1 MVILQIFYV
10 FLIIGVMS
18 FGGGYSMI
26 SFIQNLVVVKHGWL
40 SVHEFTD
47 MIAISQA
54 TPGPIAVNTA
64 TYTGFKIGG
73 IGGAAV
79 ANLGLLLPALVIVIT
94 ISKILAKN
102 SENIYIKSTLA
113 GLKPMA
119 VALIAASAITIG
131 AENILS
137 LYDAVILCIALFLI
151 SKLKIN
157 PIWVLLIFGVLGIFI
172 F

>member
-54 TPGPIAVNTA
+54 PPGPIAVNTA
-64 TYTGFKIGG
+64 T
-73 IGGAAV
+73 
-79 ANLGLLLPALVIVIT
+79 
-94 ISKILAKN
+94 
-102 SENIYIKSTLA
+102 
-113 GLKPMA
+113 
-119 VALIAASAITIG
+119 
-131 AENILS
+131 
-137 LYDAVILCIALFLI
+137 
-151 SKLKIN
+151 
-157 PIWVLLIFGVLGIFI
+157 
-172 F
+172 